1 MRKIIHVDCDCFFA
15 AVELRDQPELKGL
28 PVAVG
33 GSASSRGVLST
44 CNYEARQFG
53 LHSAMATSEAIRRCP
68 QLVLLPHRFEA
79 YKEASNQVKDIFT
92 RYSSVIEPLSLDEAF
107 LDVSNVDCC
116 QGSATL
122 MAKEICQLIER
133 EVGITASAGIAPNK
147 FLAKIA
153 SDWNKPN
160 GVFVIRPNEVENFVK
175 KLEVKKITGVGKST
189 MRKMQRL
196 NVVTCEDLQKIDL
209 HTLIKTF
216 GAFGKRLHD
225 LSQGID
231 NREVHTHRCR
241 KSLSVEHTYAQDLT
255 TFEECHLMLPDLM
268 EKFSTRYK
276 KLKQESAIHKLC
288 VKVKFSDFSV
298 TTVEC
303 TANVISIESFQALLK
318 EAYFRKNLPVR
329 LLGIG
334 VGIKA
339 KEQEKQLNLFTSSPV
354 NLFTS

>member
-15 AVELRDQPELKGL
+15 AVELRDQPELQGL

-33 GSASSRGVLST
+33 GSTNSRGVLST

-53 LHSAMATSEAIRRCP
+53 LHSAMATSEALRRCP

-79 YKEASNQVKDIFT
+79 YREASRQVKDIFT

-107 LDVSNVDCC
+107 LDVSNSDYC

-122 MAKEICQLIER
+122 MAREICYAIEQ

-147 FLAKIA
+147 FLAKVA

-160 GVFVIRPNEVENFVK
+160 GVFVIKPNDVDDFIAN
-175 KLEVKKITGVGKST
+175 LEVNKIPGVGKST
-189 MRKMQRL
+189 MKKMQQL
-196 NVVTCEDLQKIDL
+196 NVVTCGDLQHVDL
-209 HTLIKTF
+209 HTLVKTF

-225 LSQGID
+225 LSKGID
-231 NREVHTHRCR
+231 NREVRTHRLR
-241 KSLSVEHTYAQDLT
+241 KSLSVEHTFASDLT
-255 TFEECHLMLPDLM
+255 TFEECRFVLPELF
-268 EKFSTRYK
+268 EKFTERFK
-276 KLKQESAIHKLC
+276 KLKQESSIHKLS

-303 TANVISIESFQALLK
+303 TSNVISIETFQALLK
-318 EAYFRKNLPVR
+318 EAYYRKSLPVR
-329 LLGIG
+329 LLGLG
-334 VGIKA
+334 VGIKE
-339 KEQEKQLNLFTSSPV
+339 KQQVKQLNLFECSLGENSI
-354 NLFTS
+354 

>member
-15 AVELRDQPELKGL
+15 AVELRDKPELRGL

-53 LHSAMATSEAIRRCP
+53 LHSAMATSEALRLCP

-79 YKEASNQVKDIFT
+79 YKEASKQVKEIFT

-107 LDVSNVDCC
+107 LDVSNVEHC

-122 MAKEICQLIER
+122 IAKEICHLIEQ

-160 GVFVIRPNEVENFVK
+160 GVFVIKPNEIDDFVHN
-175 KLEVKKITGVGKST
+175 LEVKKIPGVGKST
-189 MRKMQRL
+189 MKKMQQL
-196 NVVTCEDLQKIDL
+196 NVITCEDLQKIDL
-209 HTLIKTF
+209 HTLVKTF
-216 GAFGKRLHD
+216 GAFGKRLQD

-231 NREVHTHRCR
+231 NREVRTHRIR
-241 KSLSVEHTYAQDLT
+241 KSLSVEHTYSRDLMT
-255 TFEECHLMLPDLM
+255 LEECLLALPDLL
-268 EKFSTRYK
+268 EKFITRFK
-276 KLKQESAIHKLC
+276 KLKQESSIQKLC

-303 TANVISIESFQALLK
+303 TASTVSIESFQALLH
-318 EAYFRKNLPVR
+318 EAYYRKSLPVR
-329 LLGIG
+329 LLGVG
-334 VGIKA
+334 VGIKQ
-339 KEQEKQLNLFTSSPV
+339 KENIKQLNLFGENS
-354 NLFTS
+354 